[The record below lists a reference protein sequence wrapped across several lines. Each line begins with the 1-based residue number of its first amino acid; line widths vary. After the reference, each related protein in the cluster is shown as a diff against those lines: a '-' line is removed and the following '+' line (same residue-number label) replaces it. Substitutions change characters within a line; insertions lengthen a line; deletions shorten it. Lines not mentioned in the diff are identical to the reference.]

1 MNHLLKSK
9 ANVCRTRAKVL
20 GYDIEIVNCDP
31 DNLILLVNRKREKV
45 AALGLEVDKN
55 GEPSFTSF
63 MIDVRKWMW
72 AESEGF
78 TKEEMTEPESELRSM
93 IFEVVPYEDLPELLK

>member
-72 AESEGF
+72 AEAEGF
-78 TKEEMTEPESELRSM
+78 SRDQMTEAGSELRKT
-93 IFEVVPYEDLPELLK
+93 IFETFEFEDIPKLLK